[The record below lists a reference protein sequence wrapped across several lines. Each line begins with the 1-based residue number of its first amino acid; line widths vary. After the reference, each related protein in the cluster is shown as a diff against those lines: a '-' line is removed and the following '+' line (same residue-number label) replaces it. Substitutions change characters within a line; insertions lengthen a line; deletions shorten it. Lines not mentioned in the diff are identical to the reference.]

1 MRVSLRQ
8 IGRIFILIALGS
20 FVFQPVSAQGGAT
33 PSERQI
39 RAKVNAYMKGAVE
52 FERFTGSILIARDGR
67 PIVSR
72 SYGMANVELGVPN
85 TPRTVFRIA
94 SLTKQFT
101 ATAIMM
107 LQEQGKLNVNDPIG
121 KYLAD
126 CPEAWKTITPRQLL
140 TMTSGIPGVTALEL
154 GPLRG
159 LPVPWDQWLEATAKK
174 PLDFT
179 PGEDFKYANAGYTLL
194 GFIIERVSG
203 KSYGDFLQE
212 NIFTP
217 LGMKQSGYEDPLRII
232 KNRATGYRQLP
243 GDPITN
249 VPYAEIIRLY
259 AAGGIYSTTED
270 LLLWDQALYTN
281 KLLSQ
286 KSLDEMFTPVK
297 EMLPGKG
304 YGYGWWTS
312 QKFGRREIAHG
323 GNLAGFIT
331 YIARFPSDRVTVI
344 VLSNNGRGSS
354 GKICNVLSAI
364 AFGARYEIPK
374 ERRAIAVE
382 SSVLDRYVGEYR
394 FQYPKTTYAI
404 SKENGKLF
412 LEEPGFPKAEM
423 FAESETHFFL
433 KTYDVQITFEEDA
446 NGSVTGMTVYQG
458 DSTLY
463 EVIKGQRIRK

>member
-33 PSERQI
+33 PPERQI

-174 PLDFT
+174 PLDFA

-203 KSYGDFLQE
+203 KSYGEFLQE

-217 LGMKQSGYEDPLRII
+217 LGMKQTGYEDPLRII

-270 LLLWDQALYTN
+270 LLLWDQALYTT

-286 KSLDEMFTPVK
+286 KSLDEMFTPGK

-304 YGYGWWTS
+304 YAYGWWTS

-364 AFGARYEIPK
+364 VFGARYEIPK